1 MGASLHFSFFRFCV
15 TEFSFVMQFGTAVP
29 VMRTSLALAGQL
41 GAGTA
46 VGLGTE
52 ARPWCWVS
60 SCEPGV

>member
-1 MGASLHFSFFRFCV
+1 
-15 TEFSFVMQFGTAVP
+15 MQFGTAVP